1 MTLADKIIIELEKYL
16 KPDEDKRF
24 NIFNRFEMVL
34 EDTSAADWLRFR
46 TSGAR
51 VHWQDRRTRLAVT
64 AFGEADLLSGPDLA
78 DFSNLFY
85 KIRHVLEN
93 SDPRIRYYGGLS
105 FTRHNHHEPIWR
117 DFGDY
122 YFLLPRYE
130 IIKDTDHTKFAINY
144 RREDLREIIAELP
157 DFFQMT
163 ADTAIMAPAMTEKYH
178 LPDRM
183 GWKMMVGQALNAIH
197 SGVYEKIVLA
207 RKTKFS
213 FSEPLNPADILENLK
228 VSNPGSTYFLFQP
241 KPGAVFIGGTPELLY
256 QRNGSDIFS
265 EAIAGTRMRGK
276 NEQEDEKYEAELL
289 NSEKDRWEHR
299 FVMDNVHEI
308 LEGLCSEMDS
318 SADVSVLKL
327 SRVQHLYTSFHGT
340 LKPDITD
347 AQIIAQL
354 HPTPAVGGYPTDNA
368 LPEIES
374 LEPFRRGWYAA
385 PVGWLAR
392 DAAHF
397 AVAIRSGLVL
407 GSDLYLYSGAGIVK
421 GSEADLEWEEINNK
435 IASFLRV
442 LNING
447 DEPVANEKERMS
459 LILK

>member
-1 MTLADKIIIELEKYL
+1 MTLADKIAIEFEKYL
-16 KPDEDKRF
+16 KSADNNRF
-24 NIFNRFEMVL
+24 SIYNRFEMVI
-34 EDTSAADWLRFR
+34 ENTVPADWLKFM
-46 TSGAR
+46 TAGAKI
-51 VHWQDRRTRLAVT
+51 HWQDRRTRLSVT

-93 SDPRIRYYGGLS
+93 SDPRLRYYGGLS

-130 IIKDTDHTKFAINY
+130 IIKDPDQTVFAINY
-144 RREDLREIIAELP
+144 RRKDFRKIIEELP
-157 DFFQMT
+157 DILQAT
-163 ADTAIMAPAMTEKYH
+163 AETAVTAPTMTEKYH
-178 LPDRM
+178 LPDRT
-183 GWKMMVGQALNAIH
+183 GWQMMVGQALGAIQ

-213 FSEPLNPADILENLK
+213 FSEPLNPTDILENLK
-228 VSNPGSTYFLFQP
+228 ALNPASTYFLFQP

-256 QRNGSDIFS
+256 QRKGSDIFS

-289 NSEKDRWEHR
+289 NSEKDRREHR
-299 FVMDNVHEI
+299 FVMDNVRDI

-340 LKPDITD
+340 LKPEITD

-392 DAAHF
+392 DGAHF

-407 GSDLYLYSGAGIVK
+407 GSNLYLYSGAGIVE
-421 GSEADLEWEEINNK
+421 GSVADLEWDEINNK
-435 IASFLRV
+435 IANFLRV

-447 DEPVANEKERMS
+447 DDSVTAEKEKMS